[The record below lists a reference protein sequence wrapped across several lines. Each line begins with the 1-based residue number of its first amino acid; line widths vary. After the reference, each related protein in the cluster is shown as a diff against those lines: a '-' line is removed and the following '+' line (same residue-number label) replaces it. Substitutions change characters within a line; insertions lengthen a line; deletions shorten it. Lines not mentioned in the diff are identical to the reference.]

1 MLAKFDLVALL
12 VHQPTRTT
20 VNNDSE
26 VIICLFAG
34 VFEQLRTAAKLLG
47 FPYKEGGSW
56 FKPSNRLLLKA
67 HFLPGT
73 RAPELGPCCAM
84 RAPVTAGVSLFLP
97 NNASVRLL
105 KEYAPRARVQ
115 AASIHRAF
123 ESLYSLNLRGTSR
136 YLPTPQ

>member
-1 MLAKFDLVALL
+1 M
-12 VHQPTRTT
+12 

-34 VFEQLRTAAKLLG
+34 IFEQLRTAAKLLG

-56 FKPSNRLLLKA
+56 FKPSNRPLLKA
-67 HFLPGT
+67 HFLPRT
-73 RAPELGPCCAM
+73 RALELGPCCAM

-105 KEYAPRARVQ
+105 KSMHPELGCRLPLFTELSRAC
-115 AASIHRAF
+115 I
-123 ESLYSLNLRGTSR
+123 L
-136 YLPTPQ
+136 